1 MYQNTLLLN
10 SLAFFKDFPPLEAGM
25 TLAGYG
31 ALIKKYNLTVPFPD
45 YLCAI
50 NVKHKM
56 QAKDQ
61 WRLFTP
67 RHKPVESLYGHLVFA
82 LKYEGIDLAVLK
94 ALFAQIKSKQI
105 EDIVRSE
112 PTGYF
117 SRRIWFL
124 YEWLMETQLNLAD
137 IKKGNYV
144 PVIDEKLQ
152 YPGPARIS
160 KRHRVRNN
168 LPGIQ
173 AFCPLIRRTDKIDKF
188 IAMNLA
194 QAVKD
199 HVGETHG
206 DLLRRAAAFL
216 LIKDSKASYKIE
228 GETPPHKRI
237 ERWGRIIG
245 DAGKRNLSVAELEY
259 LQSVVI
265 GDNRFT
271 KLGCRTE
278 EGFIGEHDR
287 INRTPIPVHISA
299 RHTDLNSLLSGLLET
314 NQLLMNSKYDAVLA
328 ATLIAFGF
336 VFIHPF
342 EDGNGRIHRYLFHHV
357 LVKNGFISNGW
368 MFPVS
373 AIILDRLED
382 YVITLENYS
391 KPRLELIDWRSSE
404 KGNVEILNAT
414 IDLYR
419 YFDAT
424 KQAEFFFECVEETIN
439 KTLPEEVDYLRKHNL
454 LVNHIKNEIE
464 MPDSLVD
471 LLIRFLNQNNG
482 TLSKRARNR
491 EFAKLTE
498 NETTSIENKYQEI
511 FNPKILN

>member
-1 MYQNTLLLN
+1 
-10 SLAFFKDFPPLEAGM
+10 M
-25 TLAGYG
+25 TLAGYA
-31 ALIKKYNLTVPFPD
+31 ALIVKYNITVPCPD

-50 NVKHKM
+50 NVKHKI

-67 RHKPVESLYGHLVFA
+67 RHKPVESLYGHLQFA

-94 ALFAQIKSKQI
+94 ALFAKIESQQI
-105 EDIVRSE
+105 EEIVRSE

-124 YEWLMETQLNLAD
+124 YEWLLETQLNLED
-137 IKKGNYV
+137 TKHGNYI
-144 PVIDEKLQ
+144 PLINEKLQ
-152 YPGPARIS
+152 YPGPSRNS

-194 QAVKD
+194 QSVRE
-199 HVGETHG
+199 HVGGTHD

-216 LIKDSKASYKIE
+216 QIKDSKASYKIE
-228 GETPPHKRI
+228 GETPPQNRI

-245 DAGKRNLSVAELEY
+245 DAGKRNLNVAELEY

-265 GDNRFT
+265 GDNRFI

-278 EGFIGEHDR
+278 GGFNGEHDR

-299 RHTDLNSLLSGLLET
+299 RHTDLNTLLSGLLET
-314 NQLLMNSKYDAVLA
+314 NQLLMNSKYNAVLA

-342 EDGNGRIHRYLFHHV
+342 ENGNGRIHRYLFHHV
-357 LVKNGFISNGW
+357 LVKNDFISNGW
-368 MFPVS
+368 MLPVS

-382 YVITLENYS
+382 YRVTLENYS

-404 KGNVEILNAT
+404 KGNVEILNET

-424 KQAEFFFECVEETIN
+424 RQAEFFFECVEETIN

-471 LLIRFLNQNNG
+471 LLIRFLSQNNG

-498 NETTSIENKYQEI
+498 NETSSIENKYQEI
-511 FNPKILN
+511 FNP